1 MATTIHRGPLKF
13 KVCTYVCLFVRM
25 YSCYNTRMYAFMYVC
40 AYVCMLL
47 CFGPDHSSGSL
58 SKIPW
63 CGSKISPLLMY
74 ARIDIYL
81 HVRMYVCTYAYMCVA
96 SP

>member
-1 MATTIHRGPLKF
+1 MLTCHCSGEGLLVYACLYFLKTQLC
-13 KVCTYVCLFVRM
+13 VS
-25 YSCYNTRMYAFMYVC
+25 SCMSGT
-40 AYVCMLL
+40 
-47 CFGPDHSSGSL
+47 DHSSGSL

-63 CGSKISPLLMY
+63 CGSKILPLLMY

-81 HVRMYVCTYAYMCVA
+81 HVRMYVRTYAYMCVA